1 MKLNKP
7 GMRNIKTGIGVM
19 LCILVGYFNIID
31 KTFFAAVACIVCMQ
45 TTVKSSLTVGLNRL
59 KGTFIGGVVGFLFV
73 LIRPGNPILAC
84 LGIITTIYICNI
96 LKVNSSI
103 TIACVVFCAIMI
115 NIGSES
121 PLEYSV
127 HRIIDTSIGVI
138 IGVSVNYFICRPNY
152 LKRIYNEIRIIESKA
167 IELLKEEIEKGA
179 HANISPLKVEITKL
193 EGLYKNYLDEL
204 EYSIEENNN
213 KEINETIKR
222 CKQIYL
228 HLQVLENMKN
238 KCYLDEETYIKTVD
252 LCDGLDGYV
261 EVKNDIS
268 PVYNYHI
275 KMIIENINEIH
286 EVDEN
291 MDNAKA
297 AN

>member
-96 LKVNSSI
+96 LNVNSSI

-138 IGVSVNYFICRPNY
+138 IGVCVNYFICRPNY
-152 LKRIYNEIRIIESKA
+152 LKRIYNEIRVIESKA
-167 IELLKEEIEKGA
+167 IELLKEEIEKGV
-179 HANISPLKVEITKL
+179 HANISPLKDEITKL
-193 EGLYKNYLDEL
+193 EGLYKNYLEEL
-204 EYSIEENNN
+204 EYSIEENDNE
-213 KEINETIKR
+213 EINETIKR

-228 HLQVLENMKN
+228 HLQVLENMKY

-252 LCDGLDGYV
+252 LCDGLDGYI

-286 EVDEN
+286 EVDED
-291 MDNAKA
+291 MKDAKA
-297 AN
+297 TS

>member
-1 MKLNKP
+1 MRVNKP

-45 TTVKSSLTVGLNRL
+45 TTVKGSLTVGLNRL
-59 KGTFIGGVVGFLFV
+59 KGTFIGGVIGFLFV
-73 LIRPGNPILAC
+73 LIKPGNPILAC

-96 LKVNSSI
+96 LKVNNSI
-103 TIACVVFCAIMI
+103 TIACVVFCAIII
-115 NIGSES
+115 NIGAES
-121 PLEYSV
+121 PLQYSV

-138 IGVSVNYFICRPNY
+138 IGVCVNYFICRPNY
-152 LKRIYNEIRIIESKA
+152 LERIYNEIRVIESTS
-167 IELLKEEIEKGA
+167 IELLKEEIEKGV
-179 HANISPLKVEITKL
+179 HANISPLKEELTKL

-204 EYSIEENNN
+204 EYSIEEANNE
-213 KEINETIKR
+213 KINETIKR

-228 HLQVLENMKN
+228 HLQVLETMKY

-252 LCDGLDGYV
+252 LCHGLDGYV

-275 KMIIENINEIH
+275 KMIIENINSIQEAEKHI
-286 EVDEN
+286 DEQLQIS
-291 MDNAKA
+291 
-297 AN
+297 

>member
-96 LKVNSSI
+96 LNVNSSI

-127 HRIIDTSIGVI
+127 HRIIDTSIGVV
-138 IGVSVNYFICRPNY
+138 IGVCVNYFICRPNY
-152 LKRIYNEIRIIESKA
+152 LKRIYNEIRVIESKS
-167 IELLKEEIEKGA
+167 IELLKEEIEKGV
-179 HANISPLKVEITKL
+179 HANISPLKDEITKL

-213 KEINETIKR
+213 EEINETIKR

-228 HLQVLENMKN
+228 HLQVLENMKY

-252 LCDGLDGYV
+252 LCDGLDGYI

-286 EVDEN
+286 EVDED
-291 MDNAKA
+291 MKDAKA
-297 AN
+297 TN

>member
-59 KGTFIGGVVGFLFV
+59 KGTFIGGLVGFLFV
-73 LIRPGNPILAC
+73 LIRPGNPILTC
-84 LGIITTIYICNI
+84 LGIITTIYICNV

-138 IGVSVNYFICRPNY
+138 IGVCVNYFICRPNY
-152 LKRIYNEIRIIESKA
+152 LNRIYNEIKVIESKA
-167 IELLKEEIEKGA
+167 IELLKEEIEKGV
-179 HANISPLKVEITKL
+179 HANISPLKDEITKL
-193 EGLYKNYLDEL
+193 EGLYKNYLEEL

-228 HLQVLENMKN
+228 HLQVLENMKY
-238 KCYLDEETYIKTVD
+238 KCYLDEETYIQTVD
-252 LCDGLDGYV
+252 LCDGLDGYI

-286 EVDEN
+286 EIDEN
-291 MDNAKA
+291 IDNSKA
-297 AN
+297 IN

>member
-121 PLEYSV
+121 PFEYSV

-228 HLQVLENMKN
+228 HLQVLENMKY

>member
-228 HLQVLENMKN
+228 HLQVLENMKY